1 MENLNQD
8 AINEA
13 ITNFK
18 DTGHRMSYFNAA
30 ESSYSEET
38 KERDICRAELKK
50 AALVLI
56 GLGLAPS
63 DYAGD
68 MLVSSYD
75 YDNK

>member
-1 MENLNQD
+1 
-8 AINEA
+8 
-13 ITNFK
+13 
-18 DTGHRMSYFNAA
+18 MSYFNAA